1 MLVGREQERA
11 RIDRLLGDAR
21 GGQSG
26 ALLLVGEA
34 GIGKTA
40 LLEHAR
46 AAAVAA
52 GMPILRARGMQTE
65 TDIPFAGLSELLG
78 PLLDRLDAI
87 PPTQAAALRGALA
100 LGDAT
105 GGDRYAVMAGVLSL
119 LAAAAEEQPLLALV
133 DDCQWLDDSSLEA
146 LLFAGRRLGAE
157 GIVAA
162 RLLPRRD
169 RPDRTVARAARDR
182 PARARGGARAARA
195 GRARG
200 SRCRSAERLV
210 AGTGGN
216 PLALLEVPTL
226 LSDAQLEGREPLAS
240 PLRPGAGIKGAF
252 RRRVEQ
258 LPEDG
263 QPRAAGRGG
272 GRERR
277 ARRDHGRARAC
288 WAWTRRRSSP
298 PRPPGWSGSA
308 TGRLDFRHPLLRSTA
323 YYAASALD
331 RRASTARWRTS
342 PRRAARGAR
351 GTSPRRRSR
360 PTRTS
365 PRRSRRPA
373 LEARRRGAP
382 GTAARD
388 FARAAQLSP
397 GDDARARRLLEAASD
412 AAAIGEARAGAR
424 ATCEAAED
432 RGTDAFA
439 DSEIRAGARTSGSAP
454 RSTRTPTTP

>member
-46 AAAVAA
+46 AVAVAA

-157 GIVAA
+157 GIV
-162 RLLPRRD
+162 LLGSY
-169 RPDRTVARAARDR
+169 
-182 PARARGGARAARA
+182 RGGTVPIGPWLERLEVGPLGPEEARTLLEQAQGTRLALPV
-195 GRARG
+195 
-200 SRCRSAERLV
+200 AERLV

-240 PLRPGAGIKGAF
+240 PLRPGAGIKAAF

-263 QPRAAGRGG
+263 QRA
-272 GRERR
+272 
-277 ARRDHGRARAC
+277 
-288 WAWTRRRSSP
+288 
-298 PRPPGWSGSA
+298 
-308 TGRLDFRHPLLRSTA
+308 LLV
-323 YYAASALD
+323 
-331 RRASTARWRTS
+331 
-342 PRRAARGAR
+342 
-351 GTSPRRRSR
+351 
-360 PTRTS
+360 
-365 PRRSRRPA
+365 
-373 LEARRRGAP
+373 
-382 GTAARD
+382 
-388 FARAAQLSP
+388 
-397 GDDARARRLLEAASD
+397 
-412 AAAIGEARAGAR
+412 AAAV
-424 ATCEAAED
+424 
-432 RGTDAFA
+432 
-439 DSEIRAGARTSGSAP
+439 
-454 RSTRTPTTP
+454 